1 MSEAFN
7 IDVQQRAYNAMLKLH
22 PDQVEHLNSIVST
35 KRGLAVEEAYHKLT
49 GMLLEPVIARYWV
62 ECKQVVLK
70 NPAPLQSFTSSY

>member
-62 ECKQVVLK
+62 ERKQVVLK
-70 NPAPLQSFTSSY
+70 NPAPVLTKG